1 MTNSGHTYYII
12 NPNNIEI
19 MGTKI
24 SAGILDS
31 TLREG
36 EQTPGVVF
44 TPDQRVE
51 IARKLSDVGI
61 RMIEVGHPAVSP
73 DILEGI
79 KRITRLKRDGYI
91 TSEIVAHSRAVSSDI
106 TLAASLEIDRMA
118 IFYGISDTHLTSKTH
133 KSREDAMSI
142 IGESIAEAKSH
153 GLKVRFTPE
162 DASRTDYNYLIEV
175 IKTARDAG
183 ADRIGIADTVGI
195 MNPLRTRDLFLNIR
209 RDVPG
214 IELDIHAHNDM
225 GNAVANSL
233 SAIDGGATIV
243 HSTINGLGE
252 RVGITPTQIIAVAM
266 KFHFGIEA
274 AKLDKLGELSRL
286 VEVYSG
292 IRMPP
297 NFPITGKYAFVHKSG
312 VHVSGILGN
321 PATYEF
327 MDPRSLSVTRSY
339 TIDKYTGKHALQSKL
354 TSLGINLTDSEVM
367 AVLSKIKKSPDTR
380 YFDDAKLQEIV
391 GYVSSSRQTTVYQ
404 ETMKDPINQK
414 ESEADGLQQ
423 RVPKP

>member
-1 MTNSGHTYYII
+1 MKAKTA
-12 NPNNIEI
+12 
-19 MGTKI
+19 
-24 SAGILDS
+24 AGILDS

-51 IARKLSDVGI
+51 IARKLSDAGI

-73 DILEGI
+73 DILDGI
-79 KRITRLKRDGYI
+79 KRIIKMKRDGCI
-91 TSEIVAHSRAVSSDI
+91 TSEVVVHSRAVSSDI
-106 TLAASLEIDRMA
+106 KLAASLDIDRMA
-118 IFYGISDTHLTSKTH
+118 IFYGISDTHLASKTH
-133 KSREDAMSI
+133 KSRDEAISI
-142 IGESIAEAKSH
+142 IGESVSEARSH
-153 GLKVRFTPE
+153 GVKVRFTPE
-162 DASRTDYNYLIEV
+162 DASRTDYDYLIEV

-195 MNPLRTRDLFLNIR
+195 MNPARTKDLFLNIR

-214 IELDIHAHNDM
+214 VELDIHAHNDM

-243 HSTINGLGE
+243 HSTVNGLGE

-266 KFHFGIEA
+266 KFHMGIDA
-274 AKLDKLGELSRL
+274 AKLDKLMELSQL
-286 VEVYSG
+286 VAAYSG

-297 NFPITGKYAFVHKSG
+297 NFPITGEYAFVHKSG

-327 MDPRSLSVTRSY
+327 MDPVTLGITRSY
-339 TIDKYTGKHALQSKL
+339 TIDKYTGKHALESKL
-354 TSLGINLTDSEVM
+354 RSMGIALADSEVI
-367 AVLSKIKKSPDTR
+367 AVLTKIKGCPDTR
-380 YFDDAKLQEIV
+380 YFDDDKLLEIV
-391 GYVSSSRQTTVYQ
+391 SKTRLNSISVTDQTMSLSGSRMQV
-404 ETMKDPINQK
+404 
-414 ESEADGLQQ
+414 
-423 RVPKP
+423 

>member
-1 MTNSGHTYYII
+1 M
-12 NPNNIEI
+12 E
-19 MGTKI
+19 TKI
-24 SAGILDS
+24 TAGILDS

-51 IARKLSDVGI
+51 IARKLSDTGI
-61 RMIEVGHPAVSP
+61 RMIEVGHPAVSL

-79 KRITRLKRDGYI
+79 KRITKLKKDGCI

-106 TLAASLEIDRMA
+106 KLAASLDIDRMA

-133 KSREDAMSI
+133 KSRDEAISI
-142 IGESIAEAKSH
+142 IGESVSEAKSY

-162 DASRTDYNYLIEV
+162 DASRTDYDYLIEV
-175 IKTARDAG
+175 MKTARNAG

-195 MNPLRTRDLFLNIR
+195 MNPAKTKGLFLNIK

-214 IELDIHAHNDM
+214 VELDIHAHNDM

-243 HSTINGLGE
+243 HSTVNGLGE

-266 KFHFGIEA
+266 KFHLGIDA
-274 AKLDKLGELSRL
+274 AKLDKLRELSHM
-286 VEVYSG
+286 VAAYSG
-292 IRMPP
+292 VRLPP
-297 NFPITGKYAFVHKSG
+297 NFPITGEYAFVHKSG

-327 MDPRSLSVTRSY
+327 MDPLPLGMTRGY
-339 TIDKYTGKHALQSKL
+339 TIDKYTGKRALQSKL
-354 TSLGINLTDSEVM
+354 GSMGITLADDEVM
-367 AVLSKIKKSPDTR
+367 AVLSQIKGSPDTR
-380 YFDDAKLQEIV
+380 YFDNAKLLEIV
-391 GYVSSSRQTTVYQ
+391 SNVSRNRLENV
-404 ETMKDPINQK
+404 
-414 ESEADGLQQ
+414 LQANTD
-423 RVPKP
+423 